1 MKDILNLLIS
11 APSRLI
17 RVSLGTRIDKTRW
30 ALVYW
35 FLRHA
40 AQQVLRSDC
49 RTAAVTVERASRM
62 EDISNLLISNVGAT
76 PYYMAIVTGRTHAHS
91 SDLLVLIACNIAR
104 DCALVASL

>member
-1 MKDILNLLIS
+1 MQDILNLLIS

-35 FLRHA
+35 FLRQA

-49 RTAAVTVERASRM
+49 RTAAVTAERACRRVTNFKLIDL
-62 EDISNLLISNVGAT
+62 ECGCHPLLYGDCNGSYT
-76 PYYMAIVTGRTHAHS
+76 RTQLRS
-91 SDLLVLIACNIAR
+91 IGFDRL
-104 DCALVASL
+104 

>member
-1 MKDILNLLIS
+1 MNLWIS

-35 FLRHA
+35 FLRQA

-49 RTAAVTVERASRM
+49 RTAAVTAERVRRRVMYFKAIDL
-62 EDISNLLISNVGAT
+62 EYGCHPLLYGDCNGSYT
-76 PYYMAIVTGRTHAHS
+76 RTQLRS
-91 SDLLVLIACNIAR
+91 IGFDRL
-104 DCALVASL
+104 